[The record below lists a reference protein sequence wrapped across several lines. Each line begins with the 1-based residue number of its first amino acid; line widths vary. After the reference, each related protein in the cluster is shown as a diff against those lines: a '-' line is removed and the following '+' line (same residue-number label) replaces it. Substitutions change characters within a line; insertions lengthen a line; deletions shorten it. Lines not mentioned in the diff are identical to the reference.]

1 MVFVRCIIFTIK
13 SSLLA
18 MLTRRHIR
26 VKVLQSIYAYNQTQH
41 ADLDKQEKFLWY
53 SIEQMHDLYV
63 LLLQS
68 MVAMKAHA
76 EEYLVK
82 SQQKHLATA
91 LEKNPSRKFVD
102 NKAIALLAENSFL
115 QEILKKKKLNYWKE
129 DDEYIAILFKDLIA
143 KDWYTEYLSKE
154 ETSFKEDKA
163 FLVKV
168 FKEVIAPN
176 EKLYEYIEDRRL
188 TWVDDFPIVNTAIV
202 KMLGKISENKTG
214 AVIPSLYKNEDDKDY
229 AIQLLRKVILNE
241 EKLASKIDGKTP
253 NWDKERIAEIDY
265 TIIKMGIAEFLYFP
279 SIPVRVSINEYLEIA
294 KEYSTPKSSIFIN
307 GILDKL
313 VKEFTE
319 EKTLNKIGRGLQ

>member
-1 MVFVRCIIFTIK
+1 
-13 SSLLA
+13 

-68 MVAMKAHA
+68 MVALTTHA
-76 EEYLVK
+76 EDYLLK

-91 LEKNPSRKFVD
+91 LEKNPSRRFVD
-102 NKAIALLAENSFL
+102 NKAVALLAENSFL
-115 QEILKKKKLNYWKE
+115 NDILKKKKLNYWKE
-129 DDEYIAILFKDLIA
+129 DDEYIAILFNDLVS
-143 KDWYTEYLSKE
+143 KEWYAEYLSQKQ
-154 ETSFKEDKA
+154 TSFKEDKA

-168 FKEVIAPN
+168 YKEVIAPN
-176 EKLYEYIEDRRL
+176 EKLYEYIEDKRL

-202 KMLGKISENKTG
+202 KMLSKISENNSA

-229 AIQLLRKVILNE
+229 ALQLLRKVILNE
-241 EKLASKIDGKTP
+241 EKLTSQIDGKTP
-253 NWDKERIAEIDY
+253 NWDKERIAEIDF
-265 TIIKMGIAEFLYFP
+265 TILKMGIAEFLYFP
-279 SIPVRVSINEYLEIA
+279 SIPVRVTINEYLEIS

-319 EKTLNKIGRGLQ
+319 KKTLNKIGRGLQ